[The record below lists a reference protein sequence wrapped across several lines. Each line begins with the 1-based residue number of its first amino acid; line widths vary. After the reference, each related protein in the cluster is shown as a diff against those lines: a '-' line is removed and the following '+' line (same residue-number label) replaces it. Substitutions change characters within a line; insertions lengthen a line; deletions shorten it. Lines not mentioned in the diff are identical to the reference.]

1 MGLPFLAA
9 IWFIPESPTYLIK
22 IGNQDRARKVL
33 EKLGNEQKSKVFRAL
48 LLTYCILLV
57 DLDSSQRAIKSME
70 EKLLRDQLNKKN
82 FWNSWKRAEIVKPF
96 ISGVTLMAFFQVPI
110 NH

>member
-33 EKLGNEQKSKVFRAL
+33 EKLGNGQKSKVFRAL
-48 LLTYCILLV
+48 LLTYFV
-57 DLDSSQRAIKSME
+57 GR
-70 EKLLRDQLNKKN
+70 
-82 FWNSWKRAEIVKPF
+82 P
-96 ISGVTLMAFFQVPI
+96 GFQSASYQIHGGKVA
-110 NH
+110 